1 MSSVCFLDNDII
13 HKLLALELF
22 DDAIDV
28 LQISRSQLQ
37 VLPTAK
43 YWFQGQKKKARQY
56 SEAIWDAGIEL
67 VSECQVIYVERDEGW
82 LAEVEYLSQFNNQI
96 HQGERDLILATRSQ
110 PDFLLMTGDKVCM
123 QALPKLSEEIFQR
136 LMGRV
141 VCLEQVVLIL
151 IRRLGFG
158 VVQKRV
164 LLNVDCDKALRAC
177 FGSGD
182 RATEDNVVLD
192 LLGYVDDLQKFAPGL
207 LVDVEKFR

>member
-1 MSSVCFLDNDII
+1 MDNDII

-43 YWFQGQKKKARQY
+43 YWFQGQKKKTRQY
-56 SEAIWDAGIEL
+56 SDAIWDAGIEL
-67 VSECQVIYVERDEGW
+67 VSECQVIYVERDEGC
-82 LAEVEYLSQFNNQI
+82 LAEIEYLSQFNNQI

-158 VVQKRV
+158 VVQERV

-182 RATEDNVVLD
+182 RATEDNVVLA

>member
-1 MSSVCFLDNDII
+1 MDNDII
-13 HKLLALELF
+13 HKLVALELF

-28 LQISRSQLQ
+28 LQFSRSQLQ

-43 YWFQGQKKKARQY
+43 YWFQGQKKKKKQY
-56 SEAIWDAGIEL
+56 SDAVWDAGIEL
-67 VSECQVIYVERDEGW
+67 VSECQVIYVERDEGC

-96 HQGERDLILATRSQ
+96 HEGERDLILATRSQ

-123 QALPKLSEEIFQR
+123 QALSELSEEIFQR
-136 LMGRV
+136 LIGRV

-151 IRRLGFG
+151 IRRLGFE

-182 RATEDNVVLD
+182 RATENNVVLA
-192 LLGYVDDLQKFAPGL
+192 LFRYVDDLQKSTPGL